1 MTGAVRCS
9 TARNGDDHGG
19 RWRDPNG
26 DELETTAL
34 GVDNVLYSLIQF
46 GSLSLIRGAAAFDS
60 AGVEGVYRCRI
71 RDETNTFRNL
81 YAGIYRT
88 SSLEN
93 SSESLSMCC

>member
-1 MTGAVRCS
+1 MTGAVLCS
-9 TARNGDDHGG
+9 TARDGSDHGG

-26 DELETTAL
+26 NELETTAL
-34 GVDNVLYSLIQF
+34 GEDNVLYSLIQF
-46 GSLSLIRGAAAFDS
+46 GFLSLIRGTAVFDG

-71 RDETNTFRNL
+71 RDQTNTFRNL

-93 SSESLSMCC
+93 SSNPMSMCC